1 MRNRSLK
8 KAISGAVSALM
19 IATGIPFVPVVNAA
33 DQQDRGNIG
42 GYDYEMWN
50 QNGQG
55 NAQMKPSAGS
65 FTCSWSNIENF
76 LARMGKNYDSK
87 KQNYKQIG
95 SNIVLTYDVEYTPR
109 GNSYMCVYGWTR
121 NPLME
126 YYIVEGWGDWR
137 PPGDGAERKGN
148 VTLNGHTYD
157 ICKTM
162 RYNQPS
168 LDGTATFPQY
178 WSIRTQSGSANNQT
192 NKMSGTIDVSKHF
205 DAWSKAGLDMSGT
218 LYEVSLNIEGY
229 RSNGSA
235 NVKSVRV
242 YENYDETDPDKEE
255 EQQTTKTEV
264 DADGYWYHSTFESG
278 TDSWSG
284 RGAASVETSGDTKFA
299 GSKSLYVSGR
309 TNSWNGAS
317 LSLGSEFKAGETYSF
332 STNACYTS
340 GSSDTQEFKLSLQYS
355 DGSSTKYDQI
365 ALASAPK
372 GEWVQLANTSYTIPE
387 GASDIQIYV
396 ETTDENEYV
405 DFYIDEAIGAPKGTT
420 IDGAGQPKVRQVIP
434 GDLNFDEKID
444 ALDMIT
450 ARKGLIAGGFTDSMT
465 QKAADVDQSK
475 EFDVTDLVCIQEFI
489 IGKIKEFPV
498 NKPAGP
504 DVDLSALASKFGSVS
519 LAESWKKDNENNPL
533 TTQRFGADPGW
544 MVYDGRLYIYT
555 TNDAFEYNGN
565 TIQEN
570 TYDVGTI
577 NCISSADLVNWTDH
591 GAIPVAGR
599 NGRTKNG
606 AASWASCSWAPDAA
620 WKMIDGKPKF
630 FLYFANSGGGIGVL
644 TADSPTGPWKDPL
657 GHALIT
663 GQSPNCSDVVWMFD
677 PGVYYDEKTDEAY
690 IFFGGGVDNRDVSN
704 PKTGRVAKL
713 GKDMISLDGT
723 PQTMQTPYLFEDS
736 SVIKI
741 GDTWYYS
748 YCANWNVPNGT
759 NINGVG
765 FGNAD
770 ILYMTSTNPLGP
782 WTSSQLKGNVFKN
795 TGTQGIDNGGNNHH
809 SIIFFKDKYYVAY
822 HSRQQEMR
830 MNGGKD
836 RNYRSTQLNE
846 CSYNASNG
854 TLSARGDMTGVK
866 QIENLDPT
874 QTVRAATMANES
886 KGIIV
891 SGVGNTTVEFKK
903 GEWAKVS
910 KVDFS
915 KVKDGILT
923 AKASSKSGAIIKVTS
938 GSRTGDAISYIE
950 VPSGGS
956 MTEIETV
963 LAEIPSSATDIYFIA
978 NGDVSF
984 DSWTMS

>member
-657 GHALIT
+657 GHALLT

-690 IFFGGGVDNRDVSN
+690 LFFGGGVDGRDVSN
-704 PKTGRVAKL
+704 PKTGRVVKL
-713 GKDMISLDGT
+713 GKDMISLDGS

-886 KGIIV
+886 KGISV

>member
-1 MRNRSLK
+1 
-8 KAISGAVSALM
+8 
-19 IATGIPFVPVVNAA
+19 
-33 DQQDRGNIG
+33 
-42 GYDYEMWN
+42 
-50 QNGQG
+50 
-55 NAQMKPSAGS
+55 
-65 FTCSWSNIENF
+65 
-76 LARMGKNYDSK
+76 
-87 KQNYKQIG
+87 
-95 SNIVLTYDVEYTPR
+95 
-109 GNSYMCVYGWTR
+109 
-121 NPLME
+121 
-126 YYIVEGWGDWR
+126 
-137 PPGDGAERKGN
+137 
-148 VTLNGHTYD
+148 
-157 ICKTM
+157 
-162 RYNQPS
+162 
-168 LDGTATFPQY
+168 
-178 WSIRTQSGSANNQT
+178 
-192 NKMSGTIDVSKHF
+192 
-205 DAWSKAGLDMSGT
+205 MSGT

-235 NVKSVRV
+235 NVKKVRV
-242 YENYDETDPDKEE
+242 YENYDEKKDNDTTTTEIEDT
-255 EQQTTKTEV
+255 TTKAGQ
-264 DADGYWYHSTFESG
+264 DADGYWYHSTFESSSDG
-278 TDSWSG
+278 WSG
-284 RGAASVETSGDTKFA
+284 RGAATVETSSTAKFA

-317 LSLGSEFKAGETYSF
+317 LELGSAFKAGETYSF

-355 DGSSTKYDQI
+355 DGSTTKYDQVAI
-365 ALASAPK
+365 ASAPK

-387 GASDIQIYV
+387 GATDLQLYV

-405 DFYIDEAIGAPKGTT
+405 DFYIDEAIGAPKGTAV
-420 IDGAGQPKVRQVIP
+420 DGAGQPKVRQVLL

-444 ALDMIT
+444 SLDMIT
-450 ARKGLIAGGFTDSMT
+450 ARKGLLAGGFDDSKT
-465 QKAADVDQSK
+465 QKAADVDQNK
-475 EFDVTDLVCIQEFI
+475 KFETADLVLIQEYI
-489 IGKIKEFPV
+489 LKKITEFPV
-498 NKPAGP
+498 NKPE
-504 DVDLSALASKFGSVS
+504 VDLSELASKFGSVS

-570 TYDVGTI
+570 SYDVGTI

-599 NGRTKNG
+599 NGRTQNG
-606 AASWASCSWAPDAA
+606 AAKWASCSWAPDAA
-620 WKMIDGKPKF
+620 WKMINGKPKF

-644 TADSPTGPWKDPL
+644 TADSPTGPWSDPL
-657 GHALIT
+657 GHALLT

-677 PGVYYDEKTDEAY
+677 PGVYYDEETDEAY
-690 IFFGGGVDNRDVSN
+690 LFFGGGVDNRDVSN
-704 PKTGRVAKL
+704 PKTGRCVKL
-713 GKDMISLDGT
+713 GSDMISLDGS

-736 SVIKI
+736 SLIKI

-770 ILYMTSTNPLGP
+770 ILYMTSKNPLGP

-846 CSYNASNG
+846 CTYNPSNG
-854 TLSARGDMTGVK
+854 TLSAKGDMTGVK

-874 QTVRAATMANES
+874 QTVRASTMANES
-886 KGIIV
+886 KGISV

-910 KVDFS
+910 QVDFS
-915 KVKDGILT
+915 KVSSGTLK
-923 AKASSKSGAIIKVTS
+923 AKASSKNGAIIKVVA
-938 GSRTGDAISYIE
+938 GSRTSGTAISYIE
-950 VPSGGS
+950 VPAGGS
-956 MTEIETV
+956 MTEIDTV
-963 LAEIPSSATDIYFIA
+963 LADYPSGASDIYFIA

>member
-1 MRNRSLK
+1 MRLK
-8 KAISGAVSALM
+8 TLKRAISGTVSALM
-19 IATGIPFVPVVNAA
+19 LATGIPSIPVVNAA
-33 DQQDRGNIG
+33 DQQTRGNIG

-50 QNGQG
+50 QNGTG
-55 NAQMKPSAGS
+55 NAQMNPSAGS

-76 LARMGKNYDSK
+76 LARMGKNFDSQK
-87 KQNYKQIG
+87 KPYTAFG
-95 SNIVLTYDVEYTPR
+95 NIVLTYDVEYTPR

-137 PPGDGAERKGN
+137 PPGDGAERKGS
-148 VTLNGHTYD
+148 VTLNGNTYD
-157 ICKTM
+157 IAKTM

-178 WSIRTQSGSANNQT
+178 WSIRQTSGSRNNTQ
-192 NKMSGTIDVSKHF
+192 NNMSGTIDVSKHF

-235 NVKSVRV
+235 NVKKVTVTTGS
-242 YENYDETDPDKEE
+242 NPDPEE
-255 EQQTTKTEV
+255 ETTTTPVTQSEP
-264 DADGYWYHSTFESG
+264 DEDGYWFHDTFESG
-278 TDSWSG
+278 AGDWSG
-284 RGAASVETSGDTKFA
+284 RGAASVETSSSAKYA
-299 GSKSLYVSGR
+299 GSKSLAVTGR
-309 TNSWNGAS
+309 TNSWNGAT
-317 LSLGSEFKAGETYSF
+317 LSLGSAFEAGEEYSF
-332 STNACYTS
+332 SVNACYTD
-340 GSSDTQEFKLSLQYS
+340 GSSESQEFKLSLQYS

-365 ALASAPK
+365 ALATVPK
-372 GEWVQLANTSYTIPE
+372 GEWVQLSNDSYKIPS
-387 GASDIQIYV
+387 GASNLQIYV
-396 ETTDENEYV
+396 ETTDTSDYF

-420 IDGAGQPKVRQVIP
+420 IDGAGQPKVRKVTP
-434 GDLNFDEKID
+434 GDLNFDEQID
-444 ALDMIT
+444 ALDMIV

-489 IGKIKEFPV
+489 LGKIKEFPV

-555 TNDAFEYNGN
+555 TNDAFEYSGN

-570 TYDVGTI
+570 SYDVGTI

-677 PGVYYDEKTDEAY
+677 PGVYYDEATDEAY
-690 IFFGGGVDNRDVSN
+690 IFFGGGVENRDVSN

-741 GDTWYYS
+741 GNTWYYS

-846 CSYNASNG
+846 CTYNSSNG

-874 QTVRAATMANES
+874 KTVRAATMANES
-886 KGIIV
+886 KGISV
-891 SGVGNTTVEFKK
+891 SGVGDTTVEFKK

-915 KVKDGILT
+915 NVKDGILT

-950 VPSGGS
+950 VPAGGS

-963 LAEIPSSATDIYFIA
+963 LAEIPSGATDIYFIA
-978 NGDVSF
+978 NGDLSF
-984 DSWTMS
+984 DSWSMS